1 MACKYTKQ
9 SSESRHAFGDD
20 TMVTTKQAYTFML
33 FTGGIHMTTASIT
46 SKQLS
51 QNMQHLDAL
60 LTQVADGNQEAF
72 HTLYQETSH
81 SIYIFLLS
89 LLQNKEDAEDI
100 LQETYIR
107 IGLHANSYQSK
118 NKSMAWMYTIA
129 RNLAYMR
136 LREAKKTSFTDIE
149 QLDLV
154 AEFSHISNL
163 EDRMVLQTAFTI
175 LSQEERTIVL
185 LHASQGMK
193 HREIGMILHMALP
206 TVLSKYRRAIK
217 KLQVALKDYR
227 KE

>member
-1 MACKYTKQ
+1 
-9 SSESRHAFGDD
+9 
-20 TMVTTKQAYTFML
+20 
-33 FTGGIHMTTASIT
+33 
-46 SKQLS
+46 
-51 QNMQHLDAL
+51 
-60 LTQVADGNQEAF
+60 
-72 HTLYQETSH
+72 
-81 SIYIFLLS
+81 
-89 LLQNKEDAEDI
+89 
-100 LQETYIR
+100 
-107 IGLHANSYQSK
+107 
-118 NKSMAWMYTIA
+118 MYTIA

-163 EDRMVLQTAFTI
+163 EDCMVLQTAFTI